1 MQKLS
6 RAESGQAL
14 KSAPIA
20 RKQVERDEGC
30 MGINTLAYQIV
41 QQSIGEEPK
50 GKMANRGIA
59 RAKSLTAQER
69 KDIAMK
75 RLGTTKA
82 CVAVAN
88 KNARII
94 WSLIAHEEEYRHAA

>member
-59 RAKSLTAQER
+59 RANLLLLKSER
-69 KDIAMK
+69 I
-75 RLGTTKA
+75 LQ
-82 CVAVAN
+82 
-88 KNARII
+88 
-94 WSLIAHEEEYRHAA
+94 